1 MNYLATQRGLAVE
14 AIRQTEYL
22 YKKEALIAAHL
33 ELTLPWIL
41 TPTPKFYFSDY
52 HITEKAGDY
61 GNYIGDLEL
70 KWVNGPSSIPVHF
83 DYEKIQ
89 IMAGIRIPGA
99 DNPSAYHRV
108 CFRFDDGLLMLPINA
123 LDHLKP
129 SINTG
134 KQPGYNYGRP
144 ARLVVKIQAEQY
156 PLSCFKPIKLNSPE
170 YAKV

>member
-1 MNYLATQRGLAVE
+1 ME
-14 AIRQTEYL
+14 PIRQTDYL
-22 YKKEALIAAHL
+22 YKKEAIIAAHL

-52 HITEKAGDY
+52 HITEKSGER

-70 KWVNGPSSIPVHF
+70 KWFNCPSSFEVNF

-89 IMAGIRIPGA
+89 IMAGIHIPGA

-129 SINTG
+129 TINTG
-134 KQPGYNYGRP
+134 QQPGYNYGRP
-144 ARLVVKIQAEQY
+144 ARLVVKIRADQY
-156 PLSCFKPIKLNSPE
+156 PASSFKPIHLNNPQ

>member
-1 MNYLATQRGLAVE
+1 ME
-14 AIRQTEYL
+14 AIRQTDDL
-22 YKKEALIAAHL
+22 YKKEAFIASIL
-33 ELTLPWIL
+33 ELHLPWIL

-52 HITEKAGDY
+52 HITEKQGDY

-70 KWVNGPSSIPVHF
+70 KWVNGPSSMAVNF

-108 CFRFDDGLLMLPINA
+108 CFRFNDSLLMLPINA

-129 SINTG
+129 TLNTG
-134 KQPGYNYGRP
+134 KQPGYNFGRP
-144 ARLVVKIQAEQY
+144 ARLVVKIQADQY
-156 PLSCFKPIKLNSPE
+156 PASCFKPLIINSPE
-170 YAKV
+170 YARV